1 MKLRSQLFSMNEMV
15 WISICKKACLFIC
28 LESAQRVI
36 SFTHRDIFLLT
47 CSGFKAENWLSAK
60 KTKANK
66 KEICFTK
73 QMDNK
78 CLTLNRFTKN
88 CKDGAKWG
96 QILSEESFIFLY
108 LPRQVYD
115 VEEYQKNLSAMIFIP
130 TWGVN
135 CRNVQEIP

>member
-1 MKLRSQLFSMNEMV
+1 MHKRNKSEKPFSLIGCTKDEIARGPGWNLLYFKCRDNSQQHFDKQEINKFASLRGWSWEVNYFQWMRWCELQFVKS
-15 WISICKKACLFIC
+15 
-28 LESAQRVI
+28 
-36 SFTHRDIFLLT
+36 
-47 CSGFKAENWLSAK
+47 ENWLSAK

-96 QILSEESFIFLY
+96 QILSEESFIFLH
-108 LPRQVYD
+108 LPR
-115 VEEYQKNLSAMIFIP
+115 
-130 TWGVN
+130 
-135 CRNVQEIP
+135 